1 MNQFRGYCLLTNA
14 LFVAINMSC
23 KLNEKPKMNHFLDN
37 SMEEHVVVAIELDL
51 LNSNIKGE
59 VCNIL
64 DAFISFLEKFDERK
78 AHNTLALMLDLR

>member
-23 KLNEKPKMNHFLDN
+23 KLNEKPRMNHFLDN

-51 LNSNIKGE
+51 LIQTSKERFVIFWM
-59 VCNIL
+59 L
-64 DAFISFLEKFDERK
+64 LFLFLRSLMKEKFIIRL
-78 AHNTLALMLDLR
+78 H